1 MRIHGKNITMAGKWS
16 QGYTFILANKN
27 FREKLFWKTSKLM
40 LHGTCFK
47 NFFASTPMQT
57 RQPYEIKPVFTP
69 VAEPE
74 FDSREG
80 KIYNTYT
87 CIYYTYVH
95 VGINTHKITHW
106 ISKYLPKVL

>member
-1 MRIHGKNITMAGKWS
+1 MVKTLLWQVSEVKDILSFLQTKIFVKSCFEKQVNLCFMAHALK
-16 QGYTFILANKN
+16 F
-27 FREKLFWKTSKLM
+27 
-40 LHGTCFK
+40 
-47 NFFASTPMQT
+47 FFASTPMQT

-95 VGINTHKITHW
+95 VGINTHKITQ
-106 ISKYLPKVL
+106 